1 VVAQSRRLSEAPRDV
16 GQIGAG
22 GGSGGVTARPSRRP
36 SLGRGLAALIP
47 QAVAST
53 PGPVEIAI
61 DRIEPNPYQPRTSF
75 DDEGLAELAASI
87 SAHGILQPILVTE
100 TLEGYRLVAGERRLR
115 AAQLAGLERIP
126 AVVRQVDDRDQL
138 ELALVENLQRADLN
152 AMEAARAY
160 RQLHDQFGLT
170 NEAIADQVGKAR
182 PTIANTVRLLDLE
195 PDVQAAIEAGRASEG
210 HGRALL
216 GLSPTAQRELLGLAL
231 ARGLSVRQVEGLA
244 RRLRDAG
251 DVETGTARAPRANDA
266 EIERVED
273 DLRRALGTKVRLARS
288 RRGGRI
294 IIEWYSDEELGRL
307 YERLTGGIA

>member
-1 VVAQSRRLSEAPRDV
+1 MTGRASRPA
-16 GQIGAG
+16 
-22 GGSGGVTARPSRRP
+22 T
-36 SLGRGLAALIP
+36 LGRGLAALIP
-47 QAVAST
+47 QAVSST
-53 PGPVEIAI
+53 PGPADIPI
-61 DRIEPNPYQPRTSF
+61 DRIERNPHQPRSAF
-75 DDEGLAELAASI
+75 EEGALAELAASI
-87 SAHGILQPILVTE
+87 ATHGVLQPVIVTE

-126 AVVRQVDDRDQL
+126 AVIRQASEQDQL

-160 RQLHDQFGLT
+160 RQLRDLFGLT

-182 PTIANTVRLLDLE
+182 PTITNTLRLLDLE
-195 PDVQAAIEAGRASEG
+195 PEVQAAIEAGRIGEG
-210 HGRALL
+210 HGRAML
-216 GLSPTAQRELLGLAL
+216 GLAATAQHQLLGLAV
-231 ARGLSVRQVEGLA
+231 ARGLSVRQVEELSG
-244 RRLRDAG
+244 RMRDADG
-251 DVETGTARAPRANDA
+251 GAPRRATERPVDA

-307 YERLTGGIA
+307 YERLTGGNA

>member
-1 VVAQSRRLSEAPRDV
+1 MNARA
-16 GQIGAG
+16 
-22 GGSGGVTARPSRRP
+22 ARPA

-61 DRIEPNPYQPRTSF
+61 DRIERNPYQPRAAF
-75 DDEGLAELAASI
+75 EDAALEELAASI
-87 SAHGILQPILVTE
+87 TAHGILQPILVTE

-115 AAQLAGLERIP
+115 AAQMAGLERIP
-126 AVVRQVDDRDQL
+126 AVIRQADDRDQL
-138 ELALVENLQRADLN
+138 ELALVENLQRTDLN

-160 RQLHDQFGLT
+160 RQLHDLFGLT
-170 NEAIADQVGKAR
+170 NEEIADRVGKAR
-182 PTIANTVRLLDLE
+182 PTITNTMRLLDLQPE
-195 PDVQAAIEAGRASEG
+195 AQAAIESGRIGEG

-216 GLSPTAQRELLGLAL
+216 GLSGTAQRELLAL
-231 ARGLSVRQVEGLA
+231 AVVRGLSVRQVEELA

-251 DVETGTARAPRANDA
+251 DGKGRPARAAPAADA
-266 EIERVED
+266 EMERVED

-294 IIEWYSDEELGRL
+294 IIEWYSDEELERL
-307 YERLTGGIA
+307 YERLTGGKA